1 MGVDNRW
8 HLGLMRDKEVFG
20 DITKT
25 NVIFS
30 LNDEELFYKEFN
42 LLTMIKNKIFFTIL
56 LFVQ

>member
-1 MGVDNRW
+1 
-8 HLGLMRDKEVFG
+8 MRDKEVFG

-42 LLTMIKNKIFFTIL
+42 LLTKIKNKNFFTIL